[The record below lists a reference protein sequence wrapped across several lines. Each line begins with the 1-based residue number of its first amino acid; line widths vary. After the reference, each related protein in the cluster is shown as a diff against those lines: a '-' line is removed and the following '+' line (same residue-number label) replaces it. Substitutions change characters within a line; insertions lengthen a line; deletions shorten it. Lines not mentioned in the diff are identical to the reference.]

1 MIWPAQV
8 LVVARESKDRD
19 ALKKTLAESGS
30 HVFCYATLLEAESFL
45 SGQRVNAIFAEE
57 QLPDGNF
64 QALRTEVEH
73 FQQGVPIVALTR
85 NMDWDS
91 YLASMASGA
100 FDCLSLPA
108 STLEIKRVLWSA
120 LNAFSTEPRP
130 EHVASGAAES
140 VISTT

>member
-8 LVVARESKDRD
+8 LVVAKESKDRD
-19 ALKKTLAESGS
+19 ALQKTLVASGAQ
-30 HVFCYATLLEAESFL
+30 VFCYATLLEAESFL

-57 QLPDGNF
+57 KLPDGDF

-73 FQQGVPIVALTR
+73 FQQGVPIIALAR

-91 YLASMASGA
+91 YLANMASGA
-100 FDCLSLPA
+100 FDCLSLPT

-120 LNAFSTEPRP
+120 LNAFSTEPRR
-130 EHVASGAAES
+130 EHVASRAAES
-140 VISTT
+140 VLSTR

>member
-1 MIWPAQV
+1 MIWPAQI
-8 LVVARESKDRD
+8 LVVARECKDRD
-19 ALKKTLAESGS
+19 ALKKTLAASGT

-57 QLPDGNF
+57 QLPDGDF
-64 QALRTEVEH
+64 QTLRAEVEH

-85 NMDWDS
+85 NIDWDS
-91 YLASMASGA
+91 YVASMASGA

-140 VISTT
+140 VISTR

>member
-8 LVVARESKDRD
+8 LVVARESNDRD
-19 ALKKTLAESGS
+19 ALQKTLVASGT

-45 SGQRVNAIFAEE
+45 SGQRVNSIFAEE
-57 QLPDGNF
+57 QLPDGDF

-73 FQQGVPIVALTR
+73 FQQGVPIVALAR

-120 LNAFSTEPRP
+120 LNAFYTEPRR
-130 EHVASGAAES
+130 ESVASGAAES
-140 VISTT
+140 VLSTR